1 MMDLDQ
7 LKSVNDTYG
16 HAVGDQVL
24 RTLADRL
31 SQHVREFD
39 ILCRYGGDEFALL
52 LPETD
57 LFMASSVAERL
68 RASIS
73 DEPINTDGGPVPITI
88 SLGVTKATP
97 NTSNLE
103 ELLKSADR
111 ALYAAKQGG
120 RNRLEIT

>member
-1 MMDLDQ
+1 LDQ

-57 LFMASSVAERL
+57 LFMAASVAERL
-68 RASIS
+68 RVSIA
-73 DEPINTDGGPVPITI
+73 DEPMKTEGGLVPVTI

-97 NTSNLE
+97 NTTNLE

>member
-7 LKSVNDTYG
+7 LKTVNDTYG

-57 LFMASSVAERL
+57 LFMAASVAERL
-68 RASIS
+68 R
-73 DEPINTDGGPVPITI
+73 T
-88 SLGVTKATP
+88 
-97 NTSNLE
+97 
-103 ELLKSADR
+103 
-111 ALYAAKQGG
+111 ALPMS
-120 RNRLEIT
+120 R